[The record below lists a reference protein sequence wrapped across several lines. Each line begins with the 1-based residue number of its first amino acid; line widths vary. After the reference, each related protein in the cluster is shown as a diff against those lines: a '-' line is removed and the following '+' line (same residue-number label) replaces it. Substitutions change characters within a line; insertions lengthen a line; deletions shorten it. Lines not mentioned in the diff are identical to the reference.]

1 MPEGTHLWLLFVFSF
16 AFIGAVAFFKGILLA
31 YIFTLLSLAV
41 PPGTLFVVDM
51 RLGIYPDH
59 SWSGARRGSCRGR
72 RGLLRRR

>member
-1 MPEGTHLWLLFVFSF
+1 
-16 AFIGAVAFFKGILLA
+16 
-31 YIFTLLSLAV
+31 
-41 PPGTLFVVDM
+41 VVDM